1 MVERSIWGT
10 ALIAFASSLSIATSA
25 YAQPAAVE
33 RVWPEPGNGEARH
46 VIPLRS
52 GGFAL
57 AGHRAEADETSST
70 FITSVGRDGQVRWER
85 RIKGNGGDIAFV
97 IRQLADG
104 GFIIGGWTSDPG
116 HGTDVL
122 LIRTD
127 SSGNLQWRRTIASA
141 GSERITDLTL
151 MPDGGFAMAGQTST
165 ERDSLDAVV
174 IHTDTAGTLKWRT
187 IIGGAGND
195 RGFYISA
202 LDDGGVLM
210 SGLTTTAPA
219 QDADMLVTRLDKDGT
234 LIWRKAV
241 GGPGYQTAHGML
253 READGGQ
260 LLIGYGVTDTLT
272 GNNGIAYRV
281 NSNGDIG
288 PPMRWG
294 GNGDDRVLT
303 GQIAHGDLFVTGYTR
318 SFGAIDWALY
328 VARIAGDG
336 KTKWMSLFDRAGA
349 QAGNAIAVD
358 NDKVLVVG
366 YEDVGDTL
374 RTRDVLTLLTDIDG
388 LGLRP
393 VLRNSMIA
401 GDK

>member
-1 MVERSIWGT
+1 MVGKNIARI
-10 ALIAFASSLSIATSA
+10 ALVAFAFSVASATDA
-25 YAQPAAVE
+25 DAQTTTVE

-70 FITSVGRDGQVRWER
+70 FIMNVGRDGHVRWER

-97 IRQLADG
+97 IRQLSDG
-104 GFIIGGWTSDPG
+104 GFIVGGWTSDAR

-127 SSGNLQWRRTIASA
+127 SSGNLQWRRTIPGT

-165 ERDSLDAVV
+165 ERDSLDAIV
-174 IHTDTAGTLKWRT
+174 IRTDSAGTLRWRT
-187 IIGGAGND
+187 IVGGTGND

-219 QDADMLVTRLDKDGT
+219 RDADMLIARVDRNGA
-234 LIWRKAV
+234 IVWRKAV

-253 READGGQ
+253 SDADGGQ
-260 LLIGYGVTDTLT
+260 LLFGYGVTDTLT
-272 GNNGIAYRV
+272 GNNGIAYRLDP
-281 NSNGDIG
+281 NGNIG
-288 PPMRWG
+288 PPMHWG

-318 SFGAIDWALY
+318 SFGADDWALY
-328 VARIAGDG
+328 VARIGLNG
-336 KTKWMSLFDRAGA
+336 RTKWMSLFDRAGA

-358 NDKVLVVG
+358 GDDILVVG
-366 YEDVGDTL
+366 YEDVGDTV
-374 RTRDVLTLLTDIDG
+374 RARDVLTLLTDIAG
-388 LGLRP
+388 LGLQP
-393 VLRNSMIA
+393 VVKNSTN
-401 GDK
+401 